1 MKQGYLCI
9 LISIISFGLVMSF
22 SQPVYAIGKVNR
34 DGGPLKDNELLVN
47 PPGELNEDHSGVD
60 TWITKWYGPDQ
71 HYDNNGCFGA

>member
-1 MKQGYLCI
+1 
-9 LISIISFGLVMSF
+9 MSF